1 MVEVRLVDEDRDRD
15 AEVVAQGRD
24 ALEVVT
30 ARRRGLHHSHGEAR
44 PGERADDR
52 ASHARRAVANDEV
65 KPLPFGELAGLLF
78 EQGHEPPG
86 IFLSGIELR
95 VDERAEARVADIP
108 LAALLFGKGDGLGRA
123 ERHAHAAALTTQ
135 GIDAVDVSVLFHSI
149 KTAVLET
156 DPATAAGIPVDDGFV
171 AGDERLA
178 GVDLRIKQDVH
189 VGRVHVEIAD
199 DLVLGQMG
207 KARADGRFARA
218 ALAADDDDLTH
229 DRLLRRTSA
238 RHRAGIR
245 TAPSIPARLRQ

>member
-1 MVEVRLVDEDRDRD
+1 M
-15 AEVVAQGRD
+15 
-24 ALEVVT
+24 
-30 ARRRGLHHSHGEAR
+30 
-44 PGERADDR
+44 
-52 ASHARRAVANDEV
+52 
-65 KPLPFGELAGLLF
+65 PFGELTGLLF

-86 IFLSGIELR
+86 IFLPWVELR
-95 VDERAEARVADIP
+95 VDERAEARVAEIP
-108 LAALLFGKGDGLGRA
+108 LAALLFGEGDGLGRA
-123 ERHAHAAALTTQ
+123 QRHTHAAPLTAQ
-135 GIDAVDVSVLFHSI
+135 GIDAVDIAVLFHRI

-171 AGDERLA
+171 AGDERFA

-189 VGRVHVEIAD
+189 VGSVHVEIAD

-207 KARADGRFARA
+207 KACADGRFARA

-245 TAPSIPARLRQ
+245 TAPAIPERLPR